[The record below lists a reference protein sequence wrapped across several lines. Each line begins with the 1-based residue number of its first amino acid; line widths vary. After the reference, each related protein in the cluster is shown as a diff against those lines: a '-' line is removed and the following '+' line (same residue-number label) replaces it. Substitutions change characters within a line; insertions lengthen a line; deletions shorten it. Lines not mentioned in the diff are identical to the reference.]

1 MIKEFQG
8 NYRFLSN
15 FWWFD
20 GITVEHLYQV
30 KKCLHF
36 KDAEKILKATTPGDA
51 KRMGRHV
58 EIKPNWE
65 EIKIKI
71 MLQLLEQKFSNP
83 EMKRKLLATGKEYLQ
98 EGNRWGD
105 TYWGVDLKTGKGEN
119 HLGQLIMIV
128 RDKINKG

>member
-8 NYRFLSN
+8 GYRFLSN
-15 FWWFD
+15 FWWFN
-20 GITVEHLYQV
+20 GITVEHLYQA

-36 KDAEKILKATTPGDA
+36 EDTEKILKAETPGDA

-58 EIKPNWE
+58 EKKPNWE

-71 MLQLLEQKFSNP
+71 MFQLLEQKFSNP
-83 EMKRKLLATGKEYLQ
+83 EMKQKLLATGEEHLQ

-119 HLGQLIMIV
+119 HLGQLLMMV
-128 RDKINKG
+128 RDKIKR

>member
-36 KDAEKILKATTPGDA
+36 EDAEKILKATTPGDA